1 MRAYQNRGP
10 VARTM
15 DPPWWELSLLFSN
28 RGFFE
33 MAGAG
38 RVLELAKKVKSKANK
53 FKVTTVL

>member
-1 MRAYQNRGP
+1 
-10 VARTM
+10 M